1 MNSKARSSIFSRTLE
16 YLLPVLVFTLGMQ
29 LLRVFIPS
37 LAWYLR
43 DTVKISTL
51 NLIPYAF
58 GTFLLGFLA
67 AALRRLVGARNA
79 LWIAAGG
86 VAVVRLAQQLS
97 ASPALDFGLSI
108 AGMGLFLIFLPIFI
122 GHVRMQGE
130 RAAPRWV
137 YGIVLGLAFDIALR
151 GVFGARDLS
160 TISGVIPFLVVV
172 VIVFLIF
179 WALWRESKLGSE
191 IPSETTWRRAIP
203 LLAIGPYLVL
213 QLLFFQSQGWVEEVA
228 GLNTP
233 LGFVVVM
240 LGSLAAA
247 AGIAWGFARP
257 RTLHPILA
265 LFIAIG
271 LTLAVFYADQ
281 AGGMIVV
288 TLLIAQLLMGWGWAV
303 VAGVSS
309 KASRAGLW
317 RTTVTVGGG
326 MVLFLTLVFAF
337 YLAQD
342 IALPFP
348 RQAFPAAAAALLGL
362 FVLIASVQ
370 DRSQTK
376 VASWDLSGISVA
388 GILALVPFVYW
399 ALLGSGP
406 LPEQPSGLPIKVMSY
421 NIHSGFNF
429 AGSQDLEAIAD
440 VIEDSGADIVV
451 LQEVS
456 RVRLMDGAA
465 DMPTW
470 LSQRLDMPMLFQGTE
485 EPIWGNA
492 ILSRY
497 PVLESGWGDLPL
509 AGTLMKRGYLWAR
522 IDAGG
527 PQPLLVI
534 GTHLH
539 HLGPDSLARQAQVP
553 VILEFWD
560 GQGYSLLLG
569 DLNAEPDSTEM
580 EMIVEAGLLDSWSDA
595 GVGSGFTFS
604 SGDPYQRIDWI
615 WHTEDLIAVETQVVQ
630 TQASDH
636 MPVLATIDLRP

>member
-86 VAVVRLAQQLS
+86 VAVVRLAEQLS

-160 TISGVIPFLVVV
+160 TISGVIPLLVVV

-179 WALWRESKLGSE
+179 WALWREPKLGSE

-247 AGIAWGFARP
+247 AGIA
-257 RTLHPILA
+257 
-265 LFIAIG
+265 
-271 LTLAVFYADQ
+271 
-281 AGGMIVV
+281 
-288 TLLIAQLLMGWGWAV
+288 
-303 VAGVSS
+303 
-309 KASRAGLW
+309 
-317 RTTVTVGGG
+317 
-326 MVLFLTLVFAF
+326 
-337 YLAQD
+337 
-342 IALPFP
+342 
-348 RQAFPAAAAALLGL
+348 
-362 FVLIASVQ
+362 
-370 DRSQTK
+370 
-376 VASWDLSGISVA
+376 
-388 GILALVPFVYW
+388 
-399 ALLGSGP
+399 
-406 LPEQPSGLPIKVMSY
+406 
-421 NIHSGFNF
+421 
-429 AGSQDLEAIAD
+429 
-440 VIEDSGADIVV
+440 
-451 LQEVS
+451 
-456 RVRLMDGAA
+456 
-465 DMPTW
+465 
-470 LSQRLDMPMLFQGTE
+470 
-485 EPIWGNA
+485 
-492 ILSRY
+492 
-497 PVLESGWGDLPL
+497 
-509 AGTLMKRGYLWAR
+509 
-522 IDAGG
+522 
-527 PQPLLVI
+527 
-534 GTHLH
+534 
-539 HLGPDSLARQAQVP
+539 
-553 VILEFWD
+553 
-560 GQGYSLLLG
+560 
-569 DLNAEPDSTEM
+569 
-580 EMIVEAGLLDSWSDA
+580 
-595 GVGSGFTFS
+595 
-604 SGDPYQRIDWI
+604 
-615 WHTEDLIAVETQVVQ
+615 
-630 TQASDH
+630 
-636 MPVLATIDLRP
+636 